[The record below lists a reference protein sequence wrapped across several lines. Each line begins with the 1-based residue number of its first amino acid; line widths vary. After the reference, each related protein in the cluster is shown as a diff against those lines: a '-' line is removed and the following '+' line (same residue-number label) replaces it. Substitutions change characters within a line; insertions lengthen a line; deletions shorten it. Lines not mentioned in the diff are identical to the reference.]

1 MQKIHKGM
9 VMNLLFIVCYNGKP
23 MCPPLPKLA
32 ATEKMQKLSL
42 FFSNLELIEVQQE
55 KVAN

>member
-1 MQKIHKGM
+1 M

-32 ATEKMQKLSL
+32 ASEKMQKLSL